1 MLPPSEWT
9 IDWLR
14 RFHYVYAGSVSD
26 VRRVM
31 DTLVEAGVQSTSMAI
46 GPSEQCRS
54 VD

>member
-31 DTLVEAGVQSTSMAI
+31 DTLVEGGNPEYLDGYRTLRAV
-46 GPSEQCRS
+46 S